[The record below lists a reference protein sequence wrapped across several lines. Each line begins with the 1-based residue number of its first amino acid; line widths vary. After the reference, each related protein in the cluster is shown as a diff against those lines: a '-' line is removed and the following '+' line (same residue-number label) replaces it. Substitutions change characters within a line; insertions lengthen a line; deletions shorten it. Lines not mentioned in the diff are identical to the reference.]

1 MHRMVDHLRRF
12 YHVEVTARAA
22 ARLAKLGANLKNV
35 DPGLL
40 VTVTGL
46 DLSARSPRQ
55 LNITVDELRTVMH
68 SGTVRKAR
76 VA

>member
-1 MHRMVDHLRRF
+1 MHRMVEHLRRF

-22 ARLAKLGANLKNV
+22 ARLAKLGVHLAGV

-40 VTVTGL
+40 VTVTGF
-46 DLSARSPRQ
+46 DRSAWTPRQ
-55 LNITVDELRTVMH
+55 LNISVSELQTVMH
-68 SGTVRKAR
+68 SGQAQHAR

>member
-1 MHRMVDHLRRF
+1 MHRMVEHLRQS

-22 ARLAKLGANLKNV
+22 ARLAKLGKNLEGA

-40 VTVTGL
+40 VTVTGF
-46 DLSARSPRQ
+46 DLSAWTPRQ
-55 LNITVDELRTVMH
+55 LNLQVGELRQVMAAGVTRT
-68 SGTVRKAR
+68 SR